1 LLKVE
6 SKKGV
11 FTVFGVEGIHYFH
24 PKQLCMKF
32 LLTSLFVVA
41 ALFSLVAYRNQP
53 VLLSQS
59 DSLAICQDFARH
71 HPEALTAGNPRAS
84 ANLFAG
90 GLRAQRIVSA
100 DSLEQMR
107 LAYVAN
113 PVVQFVNTAGAPMT
127 GFILDSND
135 LPKIAAAAPRLK
147 TIGFHFGIQ
156 NFGTFQQAGQKP
168 IYTLILTPY
177 GTNGTPYPPNVL
189 DQNGTAE
196 GFDFVDPCPGSP
208 GCPPPPKQ

>member
-1 LLKVE
+1 
-6 SKKGV
+6 
-11 FTVFGVEGIHYFH
+11 
-24 PKQLCMKF
+24 MKF
-32 LLTSLFVVA
+32 LLTSLFVTA
-41 ALFSLVAYRNQP
+41 GLFSLVAYRNQP

-59 DSLAICQDFARH
+59 DSLAICQDFAKH
-71 HPEALTAGNPRAS
+71 HPEALTAGNLRTS
-84 ANLFAG
+84 GNLFSGA
-90 GLRAQRIVSA
+90 LRAQRIVSA

-107 LAYVAN
+107 MAYVAN

-127 GFILDSND
+127 GFILDSAD

-156 NFGTFQQAGQKP
+156 NFGTFQQTGQKP

-189 DQNGTAE
+189 DQSGTAE

>member
-1 LLKVE
+1 
-6 SKKGV
+6 
-11 FTVFGVEGIHYFH
+11 
-24 PKQLCMKF
+24 MKF
-32 LLTSLFVVA
+32 LLTSLFLA
-41 ALFSLVAYRNQP
+41 ACIFSLVAYRNQP

-59 DSLAICQDFARH
+59 DSLAICQDYAKH
-71 HPEALTAGNPRAS
+71 HPEALNAGSLGAN
-84 ANLFAG
+84 ANLYSG

-107 LAYVAN
+107 MAYVAN

-127 GFILDSND
+127 GFILDSAD

-156 NFGTFQQAGQKP
+156 NFGTYQQQGQKP
-168 IYTLILTPY
+168 IYTLIITPY

-189 DQNGTAE
+189 DQSGMAE